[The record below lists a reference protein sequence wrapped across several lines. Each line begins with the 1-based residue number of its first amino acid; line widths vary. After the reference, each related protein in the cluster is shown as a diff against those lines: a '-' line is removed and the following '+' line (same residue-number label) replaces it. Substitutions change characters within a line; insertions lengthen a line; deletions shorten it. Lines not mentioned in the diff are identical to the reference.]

1 MAKKDIISKYQVEI
15 DNIDKQIITLG
26 DVKTAVQSNINQ
38 LISPTAQLDEQIAQ
52 LTVDI
57 NKKIYELTAI
67 SSSAIACGCGT
78 YITDENNN
86 EISAVGIAITTT
98 IANGYL
104 DQISDNIITG
114 ITTTSIIVG
123 DIVTAVGTASTYVTA
138 GTNVS
143 GIGASIIFLNQ
154 SIDNNTAGLT
164 TTFVFTRTTD
174 YGNRIYYY
182 EQAKAHRMNIE
193 DTTYTDT
200 NPFGK
205 LNKTDGSVAFTSG
218 IGSNTIVVGADQNS
232 ILELI
237 VSNPGFGFTSST
249 YYGRTLVGGAGTGAK
264 ADIVVSDG
272 EIPATA
278 GGTPVTA
285 GGIGGT
291 LLTVNETPITAGG
304 IGGTPITAGG
314 TGGTPVTAGG
324 TPITIN
330 GTPVTAGGTGGTLV
344 TADGT
349 PVTAGATGG
358 NLVTAGGTGGI
369 PVTAGGTSVSSVI
382 INNGGTG
389 YAINNILTIPLFA
402 GATFT
407 VTNVGSSILGI
418 GVDTYIVASSGI
430 GSVFIPYIDTTQTS
444 SCPSTSCS
452 SYAASFSLVE
462 NQIIALRL
470 QRDELFNGTNTFKA
484 ENKKKYTERYGYI
497 FAEANIN
504 QRKNVVNNVIN
515 TLNNSTYNQY
525 FL

>member
-26 DVKTAVQSNINQ
+26 DVKTAIQSNINQ

-57 NKKIYELTAI
+57 NKKIYELAGI
-67 SSSAIACGCGT
+67 SSSAIVCGCGT
-78 YITDENNN
+78 YITDENSN
-86 EISAVGIAITTT
+86 
-98 IANGYL
+98 
-104 DQISDNIITG
+104 QISIG
-114 ITTTSIIVG
+114 
-123 DIVTAVGTASTYVTA
+123 ST
-138 GTNVS
+138 
-143 GIGASIIFLNQ
+143 
-154 SIDNNTAGLT
+154 
-164 TTFVFTRTTD
+164 
-174 YGNRIYYY
+174 YYY

-205 LNKTDGSVAFTSG
+205 LNKTDGSVAFNSG
-218 IGSNTIVVGADQNS
+218 IGSTTIVVGADQNS

-237 VSNPGFGFTSST
+237 VSNPGSGFISST

-264 ADIVVSDG
+264 ADIVVS
-272 EIPATA
+272 A
-278 GGTPVTA
+278 GG
-285 GGIGGT
+285 
-291 LLTVNETPITAGG
+291 
-304 IGGTPITAGG
+304 
-314 TGGTPVTAGG
+314 
-324 TPITIN
+324 
-330 GTPVTAGGTGGTLV
+330 
-344 TADGT
+344 
-349 PVTAGATGG
+349 
-358 NLVTAGGTGGI
+358 
-369 PVTAGGTSVSSVI
+369 SVSSVI

-389 YAINNILTIPLFA
+389 YAINNILTISSFA

-407 VTNVGSSILGI
+407 VTNVGSPILGI

-430 GSVFIPYIDTTQTS
+430 GSEFIPDIDTTQTS
-444 SCPSTSCS
+444 TCPPTSCS
-452 SYAASFSLVE
+452 SYAASFSLVQ

>member
-26 DVKTAVQSNINQ
+26 DVKNAIQSNINQ

-57 NKKIYELTAI
+57 NKKIYELSGI

-78 YITDENNN
+78 YVTDEYSN
-86 EISAVGIAITTT
+86 
-98 IANGYL
+98 
-104 DQISDNIITG
+104 QISIG
-114 ITTTSIIVG
+114 
-123 DIVTAVGTASTYVTA
+123 ST
-138 GTNVS
+138 
-143 GIGASIIFLNQ
+143 
-154 SIDNNTAGLT
+154 
-164 TTFVFTRTTD
+164 
-174 YGNRIYYY
+174 YYY

-205 LNKTDGSVAFTSG
+205 LNKTDGSVAFNSG
-218 IGSNTIVVGADQNS
+218 IGSTTIVVGADQNS

-237 VSNPGFGFTSST
+237 VSNPGSGFISSA

-264 ADIVVSDG
+264 ADIVVS
-272 EIPATA
+272 A
-278 GGTPVTA
+278 GG
-285 GGIGGT
+285 
-291 LLTVNETPITAGG
+291 
-304 IGGTPITAGG
+304 
-314 TGGTPVTAGG
+314 
-324 TPITIN
+324 
-330 GTPVTAGGTGGTLV
+330 
-344 TADGT
+344 
-349 PVTAGATGG
+349 
-358 NLVTAGGTGGI
+358 
-369 PVTAGGTSVSSVI
+369 SVSSVI

-389 YAINNILTIPLFA
+389 YAINNILTISSFA

-407 VTNVGSSILGI
+407 VTNVGSPILGI

-430 GSVFIPYIDTTQTS
+430 GSEFIPDIDTTQTS
-444 SCPSTSCS
+444 TCPPTSCS
-452 SYAASFSLVE
+452 SYAASFSLVQ

-504 QRKNVVNNVIN
+504 ERKNVVNNVIN
-515 TLNNSTYNQY
+515 TLNSSTYNQY

>member
-26 DVKTAVQSNINQ
+26 DVKTVIQSNINQ

-57 NKKIYELTAI
+57 NKKIYELAGI
-67 SSSAIACGCGT
+67 SSSAIVCGCGT
-78 YITDENNN
+78 YITDENSN
-86 EISAVGIAITTT
+86 
-98 IANGYL
+98 
-104 DQISDNIITG
+104 QISIG
-114 ITTTSIIVG
+114 
-123 DIVTAVGTASTYVTA
+123 ST
-138 GTNVS
+138 
-143 GIGASIIFLNQ
+143 
-154 SIDNNTAGLT
+154 
-164 TTFVFTRTTD
+164 
-174 YGNRIYYY
+174 YYY

-205 LNKTDGSVAFTSG
+205 LNKTDGSVAFNSG
-218 IGSNTIVVGADQNS
+218 IGSTTIVVGADQNS

-237 VSNPGFGFTSST
+237 VSNPGSGFISSA

-264 ADIVVSDG
+264 ADIVVS
-272 EIPATA
+272 A
-278 GGTPVTA
+278 GG
-285 GGIGGT
+285 
-291 LLTVNETPITAGG
+291 
-304 IGGTPITAGG
+304 
-314 TGGTPVTAGG
+314 
-324 TPITIN
+324 
-330 GTPVTAGGTGGTLV
+330 
-344 TADGT
+344 
-349 PVTAGATGG
+349 
-358 NLVTAGGTGGI
+358 
-369 PVTAGGTSVSSVI
+369 SVSSVI

-389 YAINNILTIPLFA
+389 YAINNILTISSFA

-407 VTNVGSSILGI
+407 VTNVGSPILGI

-430 GSVFIPYIDTTQTS
+430 GSEFIPDIDTTQTS
-444 SCPSTSCS
+444 TCPPTSCS
-452 SYAASFSLVE
+452 SYAASFSLVQ

-504 QRKNVVNNVIN
+504 ERKNVVNNVIN

>member
-26 DVKTAVQSNINQ
+26 DVKNAIQSNINQ

-57 NKKIYELTAI
+57 NKKIYELAGI
-67 SSSAIACGCGT
+67 SSSAIVCGCGT
-78 YITDENNN
+78 YITDENSN
-86 EISAVGIAITTT
+86 
-98 IANGYL
+98 
-104 DQISDNIITG
+104 QISIG
-114 ITTTSIIVG
+114 
-123 DIVTAVGTASTYVTA
+123 ST
-138 GTNVS
+138 
-143 GIGASIIFLNQ
+143 
-154 SIDNNTAGLT
+154 
-164 TTFVFTRTTD
+164 
-174 YGNRIYYY
+174 YYY

-205 LNKTDGSVAFTSG
+205 LNKTDGSVAFNSG
-218 IGSNTIVVGADQNS
+218 IGSTTIVVGADQNS

-237 VSNPGFGFTSST
+237 VSNPGSGFISSA

-264 ADIVVSDG
+264 ADIVVS
-272 EIPATA
+272 A
-278 GGTPVTA
+278 GG
-285 GGIGGT
+285 
-291 LLTVNETPITAGG
+291 
-304 IGGTPITAGG
+304 
-314 TGGTPVTAGG
+314 
-324 TPITIN
+324 
-330 GTPVTAGGTGGTLV
+330 
-344 TADGT
+344 
-349 PVTAGATGG
+349 
-358 NLVTAGGTGGI
+358 
-369 PVTAGGTSVSSVI
+369 SVSSVI

-389 YAINNILTIPLFA
+389 YAINNILTISSFA

-407 VTNVGSSILGI
+407 VTNVGSPILGI

-430 GSVFIPYIDTTQTS
+430 GSEFIPDIDTTQTS
-444 SCPSTSCS
+444 TCPPTSCS
-452 SYAASFSLVE
+452 SYAASFSLVQ

-504 QRKNVVNNVIN
+504 ERKNVVNNVIN

>member
-26 DVKTAVQSNINQ
+26 DVKTAIQSNINQ

-143 GIGASIIFLNQ
+143 GIGIGTIFLNQ
-154 SIDNNTAGLT
+154 SINSPVNSGTIS
-164 TTFVFTRTTD
+164 FVFTRTTD

-291 LLTVNETPITAGG
+291 LLTVNGTPITAGG

-314 TGGTPVTAGG
+314 TGGTP
-324 TPITIN
+324 
-330 GTPVTAGGTGGTLV
+330 V

-430 GSVFIPYIDTTQTS
+430 GSVFIPYIDSTRTS

-462 NQIIALRL
+462 NQIIGLKL
-470 QRDELFNGTNTFKA
+470 QRDQLFAATNTFKA

>member
-26 DVKTAVQSNINQ
+26 DVKTAIQSNINQ

-98 IANGYL
+98 IANGVF
-104 DQISDNIITG
+104 DQFSDTIITG
-114 ITTTSIIVG
+114 INTTSILVG

-143 GIGASIIFLNQ
+143 GIGASIILLNQ
-154 SIDNNTAGLT
+154 SINSPVNSGTIS
-164 TTFVFTRTTD
+164 FVFTRTTD

-237 VSNPGFGFTSST
+237 VSNPGSGFISSA

-264 ADIVVSDG
+264 ADIVVS
-272 EIPATA
+272 A
-278 GGTPVTA
+278 GG
-285 GGIGGT
+285 
-291 LLTVNETPITAGG
+291 
-304 IGGTPITAGG
+304 
-314 TGGTPVTAGG
+314 
-324 TPITIN
+324 
-330 GTPVTAGGTGGTLV
+330 
-344 TADGT
+344 
-349 PVTAGATGG
+349 
-358 NLVTAGGTGGI
+358 
-369 PVTAGGTSVSSVI
+369 SVSSVI

-389 YAINNILTIPLFA
+389 YAINNILTISSFA

-407 VTNVGSSILGI
+407 VTNVGSPILGI

-430 GSVFIPYIDTTQTS
+430 GSEFIPNIDSTETS
-444 SCPSTSCS
+444 SCPTSCA
-452 SYAASFSLVE
+452 SYATQVDTLKAD
-462 NQIIALRL
+462 IDTLRS
-470 QRDELFNGTNTFKA
+470 QRDAIMVGSNSIKVET
-484 ENKKKYTERYGYI
+484 KKSYVQRYSYN
-497 FAEANIN
+497 FAEAELNK
-504 QRKNVVNNVIN
+504 RKTEIDAVRFV
-515 TLNNSTYNQY
+515 LNNPTYNQY
-525 FL
+525 FS

>member
-26 DVKTAVQSNINQ
+26 DVKTAIQSNINQ

-78 YITDENNN
+78 YITDENSN
-86 EISAVGIAITTT
+86 
-98 IANGYL
+98 
-104 DQISDNIITG
+104 QISIG
-114 ITTTSIIVG
+114 
-123 DIVTAVGTASTYVTA
+123 ST
-138 GTNVS
+138 
-143 GIGASIIFLNQ
+143 
-154 SIDNNTAGLT
+154 
-164 TTFVFTRTTD
+164 
-174 YGNRIYYY
+174 YYY

-291 LLTVNETPITAGG
+291 LLTVNGTPITAGG

-330 GTPVTAGGTGGTLV
+330 GTPVTAGGTGGTPV

-358 NLVTAGGTGGI
+358 NLVTAGGIGGV

-382 INNGGTG
+382 INNGGTD

-430 GSVFIPYIDTTQTS
+430 GSEFIPDIDTTQTS
-444 SCPSTSCS
+444 TCPPTSCS

-462 NQIIALRL
+462 NQIIGLKL
-470 QRDELFNGTNTFKA
+470 QRDQLFAATNTFKA

-504 QRKNVVNNVIN
+504 QRKNIANNVIN

>member
-26 DVKTAVQSNINQ
+26 DVKTAIQSNINQ

-98 IANGYL
+98 IANGVF
-104 DQISDNIITG
+104 DQFSDTIITG
-114 ITTTSIIVG
+114 INTTSILVG
-123 DIVTAVGTASTYVTA
+123 DIVTAVGTASTYVLA

-143 GIGASIIFLNQ
+143 GIGISTILLNQ
-154 SIDNNTAGLT
+154 SINSPVNSGTIS
-164 TTFVFTRTTD
+164 FVFTRTTD

-291 LLTVNETPITAGG
+291 LLIAGETPITAGG

-330 GTPVTAGGTGGTLV
+330 GTPVTAGGTGGTPV

-358 NLVTAGGTGGI
+358 NLLTAGGTGGI

-389 YAINNILTIPLFA
+389 YAINNILTISSFA

-407 VTNVGSSILGI
+407 VTNVGSPILGI

-430 GSVFIPYIDTTQTS
+430 GSVFIPYIDSTQTS

-452 SYAASFSLVE
+452 SYAASFNLVE